1 MKMENWH
8 PENSVIDAELATIL
22 RTEGCSISEFTITE
36 SLEGGFYCT
45 FRLSSDRVYLALG
58 QGQALPNAI
67 QTKQLKKEWMFL
79 ATRRARETPR
89 IFMNLTRLTDHIKAK
104 FVGVRDMRLLLLAEE
119 AIEQAKPAAKKA
131 SVKVAKKKAVP
142 QKQIKA
148 AARKRGAA

>member
-1 MKMENWH
+1 
-8 PENSVIDAELATIL
+8 
-22 RTEGCSISEFTITE
+22 
-36 SLEGGFYCT
+36 
-45 FRLSSDRVYLALG
+45 
-58 QGQALPNAI
+58 
-67 QTKQLKKEWMFL
+67 MFL

>member
-58 QGQALPNAI
+58 QGQALPSSI
-67 QTKQLKKEWMFL
+67 QTKKLKEEWMFL
-79 ATRRARETPR
+79 ATRRARDTPR
-89 IFMNLTRLTDHIKAK
+89 IFINLTRLTDHIKAK
-104 FVGVRDMRLLLLAEE
+104 FVGVRDIRLLLLIEE
-119 AIEQAKPAAKKA
+119 AIEKAKPAAKKA
-131 SVKVAKKKAVP
+131 NLKVAKKKAAS
-142 QKQIKA
+142 QKPVKA
-148 AARKRGAA
+148 VARKRGTA